1 MRFDIEGFIT
11 FDTEEASL
19 VNLLTGD
26 CIELS
31 ATSTR
36 LLSSLLQYRG
46 DIISRVDILQT
57 VFEKYGARP
66 SNSNLNQYIS
76 TLRRSLSDLG
86 IEKDMIITVPRI
98 GFKISN
104 EIIITTDSD
113 YHTSFT
119 LPVLSPEPPKRSVI
133 WQHRKALALTL
144 LFSVGILAFI
154 FYFFNKKQSPKSFI
168 MQDKCT
174 IYTPDVISGSEIPDN
189 INNNKLLPSGLDCS
203 TPKKVYFFKRQT
215 NEARGLGIYMD
226 IFILDCS
233 IKSQQCHSHY
243 YKEIK
248 NA

>member
-36 LLSSLLQYRG
+36 LLTSLLQYRG
-46 DIISRVDILQT
+46 DIISRVDIFQT

-76 TLRRSLSDLG
+76 TLRRSLADLG
-86 IEKDMIITVPRI
+86 IEKNVIITVPRI
-98 GFKISN
+98 GFKISD
-104 EIIITTDSD
+104 EVIITSD
-113 YHTSFT
+113 NDYYSSFT
-119 LPVLSPEPPKRSVI
+119 LPTLTPELPARNLL
-133 WQHRKALALTL
+133 WQHRKAGMLFILAVLIVM
-144 LFSVGILAFI
+144 LFSQFFI
-154 FYFFNKKQSPKSFI
+154 HKKQSSAIVFT
-168 MQDKCT
+168 QDKCT
-174 IYTPDVISGSEIPDN
+174 IYGSEALHATEILR
-189 INNNKLLPSGLDCS
+189 IKKLLPSGLDCS
-203 TPKKVYFFKRQT
+203 KPKKIYLFNRQIDQ
-215 NEARGLGIYMD
+215 EQGLGIYMD
-226 IFILDCS
+226 IFILKCDR
-233 IKSQQCHSHY
+233 KYQQCHSYY

>member
-36 LLSSLLQYRG
+36 LLTNLLQYRG
-46 DIISRVDILQT
+46 DIISRVDIFQS

-76 TLRRSLSDLG
+76 TLRRSLADLG
-86 IEKDMIITVPRI
+86 VEKNVIITVPRI
-98 GFKISN
+98 GFKIS
-104 EIIITTDSD
+104 EEVIMTSD
-113 YHTSFT
+113 NDYSSSFT
-119 LPVLSPEPPKRSVI
+119 LPTLAPEPPRRSLL
-133 WQHRKALALTL
+133 WQHRKVAILFIPMVIALML
-144 LFSVGILAFI
+144 LLQ
-154 FYFFNKKQSPKSFI
+154 FFTHQKQSPTAIFT
-168 MQDKCT
+168 QDKC
-174 IYTPDVISGSEIPDN
+174 IFYGAGALRVGEILR
-189 INNNKLLPSGLDCS
+189 NKKLFPSGLDCS
-203 TPKKVYFFKRQT
+203 TPKKIYLFNRQL
-215 NEARGLGIYMD
+215 NQEQDLGIYMD
-226 IFILDCS
+226 IFILKCD
-233 IKSQQCHSHY
+233 IKYQQCHSYY

>member
-31 ATSTR
+31 ATSAR
-36 LLSSLLQYRG
+36 LLTTLLQYRG
-46 DIISRVDILQT
+46 DIISRVDIFQT

-86 IEKDMIITVPRI
+86 IEKNVIITVPRI
-98 GFKISN
+98 GFKVSDD
-104 EIIITTDSD
+104 IIVTTDSD
-113 YHTSFT
+113 YHPSFT
-119 LPVLSPEPPKRSVI
+119 LPEGTPEPPERTFI
-133 WQHRKALALTL
+133 WIQRKTYTIL
-144 LFSVGILAFI
+144 LFFIIILILFP
-154 FYFFNKKQSPKSFI
+154 YYLFNKKNPTEFI
-168 MQDKCT
+168 VTQDKCT
-174 IYTPDVISGSEIPDN
+174 IYTSNDLPISEILDTIKNNELFFSN
-189 INNNKLLPSGLDCS
+189 IDCS
-203 TPKKVYFFKRQT
+203 ITKKLYFFKRKI
-215 NEARGLGIYMD
+215 NDSAGLGIYKD
-226 IFILDCS
+226 IFILECDT
-233 IKSQQCHSHY
+233 KKNQCHSYY

>member
-36 LLSSLLQYRG
+36 LLATLLRQQG
-46 DIISRVDILQT
+46 DIISRIDIFQA

-86 IEKDMIITVPRI
+86 IEKNVIITIPRI
-98 GFKISN
+98 GFKISD
-104 EIIITTDSD
+104 EIIVTTDCD
-113 YHTSFT
+113 YHSSFT
-119 LPVLSPEPPKRSVI
+119 LPDIPPELSRKRLI
-133 WQHRKALALTL
+133 WRHRKTLFFALIL
-144 LFSVGILAFI
+144 SVSIFFI
-154 FYFFNKKQSPKSFI
+154 TYSFFYKKQTSNQTFY
-168 MQDKCT
+168 QDKCSIHSVDALST
-174 IYTPDVISGSEIPDN
+174 TEFLDNPQNEKMLPSEI
-189 INNNKLLPSGLDCS
+189 DCS
-203 TPKKVYFFKRQT
+203 TPKEIYFFKRKI
-215 NEARGLGIYMD
+215 NDDHGLGRYMN
-226 IFILDCS
+226 IFILECDL
-233 IKSQQCHSHY
+233 KHQQCHSYY

>member
-36 LLSSLLQYRG
+36 LLTNLLQYRG
-46 DIISRVDILQT
+46 DIISRVDIFQS

-76 TLRRSLSDLG
+76 TLRRSLADLG
-86 IEKDMIITVPRI
+86 IEKNVIITVPRI
-98 GFKISN
+98 GFKIS
-104 EIIITTDSD
+104 EEVIITSD
-113 YHTSFT
+113 NDYSSSFT
-119 LPVLSPEPPKRSVI
+119 LPMLTAELPQRSLLL
-133 WQHRKALALTL
+133 QHRKAVISFILALTGL
-144 LFSVGILAFI
+144 LLLSS
-154 FYFFNKKQSPKSFI
+154 FFMFKKQPSTLVFI
-168 MQDKCT
+168 QDKCT
-174 IYTPDVISGSEIPDN
+174 IYGSGTQGTHEILS
-189 INNNKLLPSGLDCS
+189 NKKLFPSGLDCS
-203 TPKKVYFFKRQT
+203 TPKKIYLFNRQL
-215 NEARGLGIYMD
+215 NQQQGLGIYMD
-226 IFILDCS
+226 IFILKCDM
-233 IKSQQCHSHY
+233 KDQQCHSYY

>member
-36 LLSSLLQYRG
+36 LLTNLLQYRG
-46 DIISRVDILQT
+46 DIISRVDIFQS

-76 TLRRSLSDLG
+76 TLRRSLADLG
-86 IEKDMIITVPRI
+86 IEKNVIFTVPRI
-98 GFKISN
+98 GFKIS
-104 EIIITTDSD
+104 EEVIITSD
-113 YHTSFT
+113 NDYSTSFT
-119 LPVLSPEPPKRSVI
+119 LPTLAPQPPGESLLWK
-133 WQHRKALALTL
+133 HRKVAILFL
-144 LFSVGILAFI
+144 LFAIGSMLFSHLFI
-154 FYFFNKKQSPKSFI
+154 YKKQSSIASFT
-168 MQDKCT
+168 QDKCT
-174 IYTPDVISGSEIPDN
+174 IYGAGALRATEILR
-189 INNNKLLPSGLDCS
+189 NKKLFPSGLDCS
-203 TPKKVYFFKRQT
+203 TPKKIYFFNRQL
-215 NEARGLGIYMD
+215 NQEQDLGIYMD
-226 IFILDCS
+226 IFILKCD
-233 IKSQQCHSHY
+233 IKYQRCHSYY

>member
-36 LLSSLLQYRG
+36 LLTNLLQYRG
-46 DIISRVDILQT
+46 DIISRVDIFQS

-76 TLRRSLSDLG
+76 TLRRSLADLG
-86 IEKDMIITVPRI
+86 IEKNVIITVPRI
-98 GFKISN
+98 GFKIS
-104 EIIITTDSD
+104 EEVIITSD
-113 YHTSFT
+113 NDYSSSFT
-119 LPVLSPEPPKRSVI
+119 LPVLTAELPQRSLL
-133 WQHRKALALTL
+133 WQHRKAVISFILALTGL
-144 LFSVGILAFI
+144 LLLSS
-154 FYFFNKKQSPKSFI
+154 FFMFKKQPSTLVFI
-168 MQDKCT
+168 QDKCT
-174 IYTPDVISGSEIPDN
+174 IYGSDAQRAREILS
-189 INNNKLLPSGLDCS
+189 NKKLFPSGLDCS
-203 TPKKVYFFKRQT
+203 TPKKIYLFNRQL
-215 NEARGLGIYMD
+215 NQQQGLGIYMD
-226 IFILDCS
+226 IFILKCDM
-233 IKSQQCHSHY
+233 KYQQCHSYY

>member
-36 LLSSLLQYRG
+36 LLTSLLQYRG
-46 DIISRVDILQT
+46 DIISRVDIFQT

-76 TLRRSLSDLG
+76 TLRRSLADLG
-86 IEKDMIITVPRI
+86 IEKNVIITVPRI
-98 GFKISN
+98 GFKISD
-104 EIIITTDSD
+104 EVIITSD
-113 YHTSFT
+113 NDYYSSFT
-119 LPVLSPEPPKRSVI
+119 LPTLTPELPTRSLL
-133 WQHRKALALTL
+133 WQHRKEGMLFILAVLIVM
-144 LFSVGILAFI
+144 LFSLFFI
-154 FYFFNKKQSPKSFI
+154 HKKQSSAIVFT
-168 MQDKCT
+168 QDKCT
-174 IYTPDVISGSEIPDN
+174 IYGSEALHATEILR
-189 INNNKLLPSGLDCS
+189 IKKLLPSGLDCS
-203 TPKKVYFFKRQT
+203 KPKKIYLFNRQIDQ
-215 NEARGLGIYMD
+215 EQGLGIYMD
-226 IFILDCS
+226 IFILKCDR
-233 IKSQQCHSHY
+233 KYQQCHSYY

>member
-36 LLSSLLQYRG
+36 LLTSLLQCRG
-46 DIISRVDILQT
+46 DIISRVDIFQM

-76 TLRRSLSDLG
+76 TLRRSLTELG
-86 IEKDMIITVPRI
+86 IEKNVIITVPRI
-98 GFKISN
+98 GFKIS
-104 EIIITTDSD
+104 EDIIVTTDND
-113 YHTSFT
+113 YYSSIT
-119 LPVLSPEPPKRSVI
+119 LSPLPPEGPEHNCL
-133 WQHRKALALTL
+133 WQHRKATILFILVMIGLML
-144 LFSVGILAFI
+144 LS
-154 FYFFNKKQSPKSFI
+154 YFFIYKKQSSGVIFT
-168 MQDKCT
+168 QDKCT
-174 IYTPDVISGSEIPDN
+174 VYGSEALQATEILRN
-189 INNNKLLPSGLDCS
+189 KKLLPSELDCS
-203 TPKKVYFFKRQT
+203 TPKKIYLFSRKINQ
-215 NEARGLGIYMD
+215 EPGLGVYMET
-226 IFILDCS
+226 FILKCD
-233 IKSQQCHSHY
+233 IIYQQCHSYY

>member
-36 LLSSLLQYRG
+36 LLTNLLQYRG
-46 DIISRVDILQT
+46 DIISRVDIFQS

-76 TLRRSLSDLG
+76 TLRRSLADLG
-86 IEKDMIITVPRI
+86 IEKNVIITVPRI
-98 GFKISN
+98 GFKIS
-104 EIIITTDSD
+104 EEVIITSD
-113 YHTSFT
+113 NDYSSSFT
-119 LPVLSPEPPKRSVI
+119 LPVLTADLPQRSLL
-133 WQHRKALALTL
+133 WQHRKAAIFFILPLIGFL
-144 LFSVGILAFI
+144 LLLP
-154 FYFFNKKQSPKSFI
+154 FFMYKKQPTTLVFI
-168 MQDKCT
+168 QDNCT
-174 IYTPDVISGSEIPDN
+174 IYGSGAQRAREILS
-189 INNNKLLPSGLDCS
+189 NKKLFPSGLDCS
-203 TPKKVYFFKRQT
+203 TPKKIYLFNRQL
-215 NEARGLGIYMD
+215 NQPQGLGIYMD
-226 IFILDCS
+226 IFILKCDM
-233 IKSQQCHSHY
+233 KDQQCHSYY

>member
-36 LLSSLLQYRG
+36 LLTSLLQYRG
-46 DIISRVDILQT
+46 DIISRVDIFQT

-76 TLRRSLSDLG
+76 TLRRSLADLG
-86 IEKDMIITVPRI
+86 IEKNVIITVPRI
-98 GFKISN
+98 GFKIS
-104 EIIITTDSD
+104 EEVIVTTDND
-113 YHTSFT
+113 YSSSFT
-119 LPVLSPEPPKRSVI
+119 LSTLPTELPERNLLLR
-133 WQHRKALALTL
+133 HRRAAAVFILIAMTL
-144 LFSVGILAFI
+144 LLLS
-154 FYFFNKKQSPKSFI
+154 YFFIHKKQSTTMIFT
-168 MQDKCT
+168 QDKCT
-174 IYTPDVISGSEIPDN
+174 FYGAKVIPVTEILKN
-189 INNNKLLPSGLDCS
+189 RELFPSGFDCS
-203 TPKKVYFFKRQT
+203 TPKKIYLFDRQMRQQQDLGVYM
-215 NEARGLGIYMD
+215 N
-226 IFILDCS
+226 IFILECD
-233 IKSQQCHSHY
+233 IKHQQCHSYY

>member
-36 LLSSLLQYRG
+36 LLTSLLQYRG
-46 DIISRVDILQT
+46 DIISRVDIFQT

-76 TLRRSLSDLG
+76 TLRRSLADLG
-86 IEKDMIITVPRI
+86 IEKNVIITVPRI
-98 GFKISN
+98 GFKIS
-104 EIIITTDSD
+104 EDVIITTDND
-113 YHTSFT
+113 YSSSIT
-119 LPVLSPEPPKRSVI
+119 LPTLSPQLPERNLLQ
-133 WQHRKALALTL
+133 QHCKAAML
-144 LFSVGILAFI
+144 LIAFAAVAMLLS
-154 FYFFNKKQSPKSFI
+154 YFFIYKKQTAKLMFT
-168 MQDKCT
+168 QDKCT
-174 IYTPDVISGSEIPDN
+174 IYGSEAIPVTE
-189 INNNKLLPSGLDCS
+189 ILRNNKLFTSGLDCS
-203 TPKKVYFFKRQT
+203 TPKKIYFFNRQM
-215 NEARGLGIYMD
+215 NQEQGLGIYMD
-226 IFILDCS
+226 IFMLECD
-233 IKSQQCHSHY
+233 IKDQQCHSYY